1 MRYRSLLYCFLFLVP
16 FSVSAQYY
24 ETGQDPA
31 SLKWLQIKT
40 NRFKVI
46 YPENYGNNGEKF
58 ALALEKAYNDI
69 SFLYPDSR
77 FRIPVIIH
85 NHTTQSNGYVA
96 YAPRRMEIYPTPEQ
110 NTIPLDPA
118 RQLALHELTHV
129 LQMESLN
136 KGFSKFMS
144 IFFGQQFPG
153 AMAALLPL
161 WYLEGDA
168 VFVESA
174 FSGAGRGNSASF
186 QKQLKALSVE
196 KGKVYKYDKLVNG
209 SFRDYVPDHYQS
221 GSQAVTMARLKYG
234 QTVWNK
240 ALKTTANI
248 PFLIDPV
255 NISLLEN
262 IGKTKK
268 GLFRETFDTLN
279 ILWNEEIRN
288 SGSHSYKYLNQDKG
302 KKYLSYFSPVPAGE
316 NKIAAIRTSLSDPP
330 VIVLIDT
337 VNRSEK
343 KIHVPGIIYPYY
355 LSGAGFLLVWV
366 ENQPD
371 PRWENRNYS
380 VIKMIDIRSGSVK
393 QLTWKTRL
401 MSASISPD
409 GKSIA
414 AVENTVDNKNNLI
427 LFDLKTNKIT
437 ASIPVPGN
445 ASLQRPQWSAD
456 RSEITAISL
465 TEKGEGIISYKPENQ
480 TWKTYLEE
488 GYDDLQSAFLRNDT
502 LFYVSSASGVENIFI
517 LNPEKKS
524 KRITN
529 SQFGATDLMIN
540 GDNVFFCDYTS
551 SGNNICSIS
560 LKNASWHNPDV
571 KDRSTY
577 LIEKIEPPE
586 KNEMTPLMKQS
597 LQPVRYRKWQHLFGF
612 HSWMPLYADIEKLK
626 SDPTAIKPG
635 FTLLSQN
642 NLSTVITSLG
652 YEYSDKK
659 HMFHSRIRWQGLY
672 PVIEST
678 LDYGDDNIVFRTK
691 TGARL
696 DDPELIKPELK
707 FSNTLSI
714 PLTFSTGKFYQFFQP
729 SISANYRN
737 QYILYIKDDT
747 ICDYGQTEMAA
758 RLYFANYHKV
768 AARDIYPRFAHILD
782 LNYSFHPF
790 DKDIYGS
797 FLTLR
802 TALYFPGLF
811 RNNGIRFRYEADRQ
825 YVSQISMWNRIN
837 YPRGYR
843 NIASENLYFLSAD
856 YVTPLGYPDLNVI
869 SLLYLT
875 RLRADLFYDY
885 ASGTGNYHFDYNDS
899 GSLVFKEYI
908 KKRETFSSFGVELL
922 ADFYVLRIP
931 YMISAG
937 IQASWQK
944 GNSSPTIGWLFNIDI
959 YGMNIGRY
967 RQ

>member
-1 MRYRSLLYCFLFLVP
+1 MRNKLLVFCFLFLVP

-31 SLKWLQIKT
+31 NLKWFQVKT
-40 NRFKVI
+40 NRFRVI
-46 YPENYGNNGEKF
+46 YPEAYGNNGVEF
-58 ALALEKAYNDI
+58 ARALEKAYNDI

-85 NHTTQSNGYVA
+85 NYTTQSNGYVA

-136 KGFSKFMS
+136 KGFSRFMS
-144 IFFGQQFPG
+144 VFFGQQFPG

-174 FSGAGRGNSASF
+174 FSGAGRENSASF

-196 KGKVYKYDKLVNG
+196 KGNVYKYDKLVNG

-221 GSQAVTMARLKYG
+221 GSQAVTMARFKYG
-234 QTVWNK
+234 QGVWNK
-240 ALKTTANI
+240 AIKTTANL
-248 PFLIDPV
+248 PFLINPV
-255 NISLLEN
+255 NISLLGN
-262 IGKTKK
+262 TGKTKK
-268 GLFRETFDTLN
+268 GLFKETFDTLN

-288 SGSHSYKYLNQDKG
+288 NGSRPYKYLNQDKG
-302 KKYLSYFSPVPAGE
+302 KKYLGYFSPVPAGE

-330 VIVLIDT
+330 AIVIIDT
-337 VNRSEK
+337 LNGSEK
-343 KIHVPGIIYPYY
+343 KIHVPGIINPYY
-355 LSGAGFLLVWV
+355 LSGAGSLLVWV

-371 PRWENRNYS
+371 PRWDNRNYS
-380 VIKMIDIRSGSVK
+380 VIKMIDVRSNTVK

-414 AVENTVDNKNNLI
+414 AVENTADNKNNLI
-427 LFDLKTNKIT
+427 LFDLKTNKIS

-465 TEKGEGIISYKPENQ
+465 TEKGEGIISYRPEDK
-480 TWKTYLEE
+480 TWKAYLDE
-488 GYDDLQSAFLRNDT
+488 GNDDLQSTFLRNDT
-502 LFYVSSASGVENIFI
+502 LFYVSSASGVENIFM
-517 LNPEKKS
+517 LTHEKKS
-524 KRITN
+524 KRVTN

-540 GDNVFFCDYTS
+540 GDKIFFCDYTS
-551 SGNNICSIS
+551 SGNNICSLS
-560 LKNASWHNPDV
+560 LKNTSLHNPDIE
-571 KDRSTY
+571 DRRAY
-577 LIEKIEPPE
+577 LIEKITLPE
-586 KNEMTPLMKQS
+586 KKEMTPLVQQ
-597 LQPVRYRKWQHLFGF
+597 LFHPVRYRKWQHLFGF
-612 HSWMPLYADIEKLK
+612 HSWMPLYADIEELQ
-626 SDPTAIKPG
+626 SDPAAIKPG

-642 NLSTVITSLG
+642 NLSTVITTLG
-652 YEYSDKK
+652 YEYSNKK
-659 HMFHSRIRWQGLY
+659 HMFHSKIKWQGLY

-678 LDYGDDNIVFRTK
+678 LDYGDDNIVFRTR

-696 DDPELIKPELK
+696 DDPELIKPGLK

-737 QYILYIKDDT
+737 QYILYVKDDT
-747 ICDYGQTEMAA
+747 IYDYGQTEMSA
-758 RLYFANYHKV
+758 RLYFANYHK
-768 AARDIYPRFAHILD
+768 AAVRDIYPRFAHVFD
-782 LNYSFHPF
+782 FNYSFYPF

-797 FLTLR
+797 FLTMR
-802 TALYFPGLF
+802 TALFFPGFF
-811 RNNGIRFRYEADRQ
+811 RNNGIRFRYEADKQ
-825 YVSQISMWNRIN
+825 YIEQISMWNRIN

-843 NIASENLYFLSAD
+843 NIASENLHFLSAD
-856 YVTPLGYPDLNVI
+856 YVTPLGYPDLNVM

-875 RLRADLFYDY
+875 RLRADLFYDF
-885 ASGTGNYHFDYNDS
+885 ASGTGNYHLITMIPAHLFLKNI
-899 GSLVFKEYI
+899 L
-908 KKRETFSSFGVELL
+908 KRKNHSVLSELNCWLIFMFS
-922 ADFYVLRIP
+922 AYPI
-931 YMISAG
+931 
-937 IQASWQK
+937 
-944 GNSSPTIGWLFNIDI
+944 
-959 YGMNIGRY
+959 
-967 RQ
+967 